1 MNQKILERNHKLIR
15 ITTVPISL
23 EKLLNNQ
30 LLFMKDYY
38 EVTAISSDKENLERV
53 GKSQNIPVYAVEMT
67 RKITPWQDLKALW
80 QLYRYL
86 KKEQPLIVHTHT
98 PKAGTI
104 GMIASK
110 MAGIPHR
117 LHTVAGLPLLETNGS
132 KRKLLNFVEKI
143 TYSCA
148 SKIYS
153 NSKGLKNIIIQEGF
167 CKPEKLKIIANG
179 STNGIDTQFFNP
191 EKIATEDILDLK
203 KSLGIKPEEF
213 VFVYVGRLTGDK
225 GINELLVAFQKIT
238 TQFNQAKLLLVGFFE
253 SELDPLRKESLLEI
267 EKNSQVIFVPFQKDV
282 RPYYAVSDVLVF
294 PSYREGFPNAVLEAG
309 AMRLPSIVTNING
322 CNEIIEHQKNGILI
336 PPKDCNALFTAM
348 KEIITDTN
356 LRNYLQQNARPMV
369 VSRFEQIVVWEALL
383 AEYQKLESHV

>member
-1 MNQKILERNHKLIR
+1 MFKLIR

-38 EVTAISSDKENLERV
+38 EVTAISSDKENLERL
-53 GKSQNIPVYAVEMT
+53 GKSQYIPVYAVEMT

-110 MAGIPHR
+110 MAGVPHR
-117 LHTVAGLPLLETNGS
+117 LHTVAGLPLLEINGT
-132 KRKLLNFVEKI
+132 KRKLLNLVEKI

-148 SKIYS
+148 SKIYP

-167 CKPEKLKIIANG
+167 CKPGKIKIIANG

-191 EKIATEDILDLK
+191 EKISNEDLFHLK
-203 KSLGIKPEEF
+203 KSLGINPTDF
-213 VFVYVGRLTGDK
+213 IFIYAGRLTGDK

-253 SELDPLRKESLLEI
+253 SELDPLRKETLFEI

-348 KEIITDTN
+348 KEIIIDTN
-356 LRNYLQQNARPMV
+356 LRIYLKQNARPMV

>member
-1 MNQKILERNHKLIR
+1 MFKLIR
-15 ITTVPISL
+15 ITTIPLSL
-23 EKLLNNQ
+23 EKLLDNQ

-38 EVTAISSDKENLERV
+38 DVTAISSDKENLERV
-53 GKSQNIPVYAVEMT
+53 GKSQKIPVYAVEMT
-67 RKITPWQDLKALW
+67 RKITPWKDLKALW

-110 MAGIPHR
+110 LAGVTHR
-117 LHTVAGLPLLETNGS
+117 LHTVAGLPLLETNGG
-132 KRKLLNFVEKI
+132 KRKLLTFVEKI

-148 SKIYS
+148 SKVYP

-167 CKPEKLKIIANG
+167 CKPEKIKIIANG

-191 EKIATEDILDLK
+191 EKVSNETQIHLK
-203 KSLGIKPEEF
+203 KSLGIASDDF

-225 GINELLVAFQKIT
+225 GMNELLQAFQKIVT
-238 TQFNQAKLLLVGFFE
+238 ECNTAKLLLVGFFE
-253 SELDPLRKESLLEI
+253 AELDPLHKKALSEI
-267 EKNSQVIFVPFQKDV
+267 ENNDKIIIVPFQKDV
-282 RPYYAVSDVLVF
+282 RRYYAISDVLVF

-309 AMRLPSIVTNING
+309 AMGLSCIVTNING
-322 CNEIIEHQKNGILI
+322 CNEIIEDGKNGILI
-336 PPKDCNALFTAM
+336 PPKDTDALYTAM
-348 KEIITDTN
+348 KKIMFDSS
-356 LRNYLQQNARPMV
+356 LRNHLQENARPMI
-369 VSRFEQIVVWEALL
+369 VSRFEQIHVWEALL

>member
-1 MNQKILERNHKLIR
+1 MKKLTR

-23 EKLLNNQ
+23 EKLLDNQ

-38 EVTAISSDKENLERV
+38 EVTAISSDKENLEKV
-53 GKSQNIPVYAVEMT
+53 GKSQNIPVYTVDMT

-110 MAGIPHR
+110 LAGVPHR
-117 LHTVAGLPLLETNGS
+117 LHTVAGLPLLETNGG

-148 SKIYS
+148 SKIYP

-167 CKPEKLKIIANG
+167 CKPEKIKIIANG

-191 EKIATEDILDLK
+191 EKISNEVLFQLK
-203 KSLGIKPEEF
+203 KTLGIHPDDF

-225 GINELLVAFQKIT
+225 GINELVVAFQKIALE
-238 TQFNQAKLLLVGFFE
+238 FSSAKLLLVGFFE
-253 SELDPLRKESLLEI
+253 SELDPLNKDTLFEI
-267 EKNSQVIFVPFQKDV
+267 KDNERVIFVPFQEDV
-282 RPYYAVSDVLVF
+282 RPYYAISTTLVF

-309 AMRLPSIVTNING
+309 AMGLPSIVTNING
-322 CNEIIEHQKNGILI
+322 CNEIIEDYKNGILI
-336 PPKDCNALFTAM
+336 PPKDPAALFMAM
-348 KEIITDTN
+348 KKIISGTTM
-356 LRNYLQQNARPMV
+356 RSYLHQNARPMV
-369 VSRFEQIVVWEALL
+369 VSRFEQIVVWKALL
-383 AEYQKLESHV
+383 DEYQKLEGHV

>member
-1 MNQKILERNHKLIR
+1 MKKNKLIR
-15 ITTVPISL
+15 ITTIPISL
-23 EKLLNNQ
+23 EKLLDNQ

-53 GKSQNIPVYAVEMT
+53 GKSQNIPVYTVEMT

-110 MAGIPHR
+110 MAGVPHR
-117 LHTVAGLPLLETNGS
+117 LHTVAGLPLLEINGS
-132 KRKLLNFVEKI
+132 KRKLLNLVEKI

-148 SKIYS
+148 SKIYP

-167 CKPEKLKIIANG
+167 CKPEKIKIIANG

-191 EKIATEDILDLK
+191 EKISNEALLHLK
-203 KSLGIKPEEF
+203 KSLGIHPDDF

-225 GINELLVAFQKIT
+225 GINELLV
-238 TQFNQAKLLLVGFFE
+238 
-253 SELDPLRKESLLEI
+253 
-267 EKNSQVIFVPFQKDV
+267 
-282 RPYYAVSDVLVF
+282 
-294 PSYREGFPNAVLEAG
+294 GFPKN
-309 AMRLPSIVTNING
+309 
-322 CNEIIEHQKNGILI
+322 CNRI
-336 PPKDCNALFTAM
+336 
-348 KEIITDTN
+348 
-356 LRNYLQQNARPMV
+356 
-369 VSRFEQIVVWEALL
+369 
-383 AEYQKLESHV
+383 